1 MLERSENGTRSVEVQ
16 DAGMVSR
23 RPRSNI
29 NKDKGGARG
38 EGRGVEA
45 TSKYV

>member
-1 MLERSENGTRSVEVQ
+1 MEVQ
-16 DAGMVSR
+16 DAEIVSR

-29 NKDKGGARG
+29 NKDKGGG
-38 EGRGVEA
+38 NMEA